1 MCRNN
6 QHTLIRVQSD
16 PIVPFQ
22 KKADCLKSAAGS
34 VRLFCPASACPY
46 DSAAQGFLLSEIRI
60 HAAPADL
67 MDSTSKIIQKGEKNM
82 NGWTMKSCT
91 SISIRK
97 RSWRHSPPFS
107 KIAFPP
113 NRKREVRQRVK
124 RNWNLVSCPVC
135 PLYLWATVVS
145 SGGRTSVQNQISAA
159 SKQTTPT
166 VALPKSNR

>member
-1 MCRNN
+1 MT
-6 QHTLIRVQSD
+6 Q
-16 PIVPFQ
+16 PITVGR
-22 KKADCLKSAAGS
+22 KSSKPTETNTPPTPSSSTPTEAAIS
-34 VRLFCPASACPY
+34 ASTP
-46 DSAAQGFLLSEIRI
+46 
-60 HAAPADL
+60 
-67 MDSTSKIIQKGEKNM
+67 M